1 MSTED
6 EFAWLFKV
14 QASERPKLFDPK
26 TMKLL
31 AKLKAGDPQRYEE
44 LLEAWKG
51 NKLSGVAKIDAEV
64 EKIVKRGRKAKGGD
78 GDGPGAVLRRIIDSA
93 ELWHDQYREPYA
105 TVTVTAKD
113 ESVHREHL
121 AVGGQA
127 FRLWVQHEFWRATK
141 SVPKK
146 ELLNGWVDTAR
157 GQGLFDGEEHRTYVR
172 VAALADRV
180 YVDLTDAAWQAVEID
195 KTGWRIITD
204 PPVRFRRAG
213 GEQPLPTPV
222 RSTSDIEDMLG
233 TLVKVRRPEQLK
245 LVLGHM
251 VACLGLDGPIPMLCF
266 VCEYGS
272 LKTSTM
278 RVVRTHVDP
287 RTPMTSGLSK
297 SEDDMLV
304 AGKAQWLLAFDN
316 LSEIP
321 DDMADVLCR
330 VVTGGGSYKRKLF
343 TDADLSALDI
353 RRPVLLTATQ
363 MPSNR
368 PDFID
373 RTIAIDLIQVDKAA
387 RLTERKAKST
397 LEALKPA
404 LMAKLLDGVSCAL
417 RRYDATEARLAGKM
431 ERMSDFCVWSE
442 SAAEAFGWQDG
453 EFLESYS
460 AMLKERRM
468 AAVEDDQFCGLAVSW
483 MLHNGHAVFE
493 APASLWLKELAVRQ
507 DDGKPVEHERW
518 YPKTPKAM
526 ANKLSSM
533 RQSLA
538 AVGVAYSVVERPGR
552 GPLHKLEIVDE
563 EAARAGGLR
572 GGDVF

>member
-1 MSTED
+1 M
-6 EFAWLFKV
+6 

-113 ESVHREHL
+113 GSVHREHL

-172 VAALADRV
+172 VAALEDRV

-233 TLVKVRRPEQLK
+233 TLVKVRKPEQLK

-368 PDFID
+368 PDFIRPDHCHRPDSGRQGRPPHRAQGQEHAGYSEAGVDGEAAGWRQLRTETIRRD
-373 RTIAIDLIQVDKAA
+373 RGETRRQDGTHERFLRMEQVG
-387 RLTERKAKST
+387 RR
-397 LEALKPA
+397 
-404 LMAKLLDGVSCAL
+404 GV
-417 RRYDATEARLAGKM
+417 RLAGWG
-431 ERMSDFCVWSE
+431 VP
-442 SAAEAFGWQDG
+442 G
-453 EFLESYS
+453 ELF
-460 AMLKERRM
+460 
-468 AAVEDDQFCGLAVSW
+468 
-483 MLHNGHAVFE
+483 GHAE
-493 APASLWLKELAVRQ
+493 GAA
-507 DDGKPVEHERW
+507 DG
-518 YPKTPKAM
+518 
-526 ANKLSSM
+526 
-533 RQSLA
+533 
-538 AVGVAYSVVERPGR
+538 GR
-552 GPLHKLEIVDE
+552 
-563 EAARAGGLR
+563 
-572 GGDVF
+572 